1 MGAVNARLWDE
12 ALEGQGGRGS
22 REGFGDGSSRAHSVP
37 AGSKVRKE
45 SSGAF
50 LLLGVLRRWGE
61 VLVLLYSAPV
71 GL

>member
-37 AGSKVRKE
+37 AGSKE
-45 SSGAF
+45 SGGAF